1 MKLSVVIPVYKVE
14 QTLDCC
20 IESVL
25 SQNVPDME
33 VILIDDGSPDKC
45 PELCDRWALKDN
57 RIKVIHKQNGGLS
70 DARNAGLDIAQGE
83 YISFVDSDDYLEN
96 YTFLPLMDY
105 LQKFPSVDILE
116 YPIKHGEKPKLSL
129 TETLFDNP
137 KDYWLTTKAWCH
149 SFSYNKIYKKELFD
163 KCRFIKGKIFEDLY
177 ILPDLLNNSR
187 EIATLPIGTY
197 IYTINEEGISRQVN
211 RHTIFQLLRSEIRAT
226 FKMHTTPWDKNGWNI
241 YYYMLCRCYDILRL
255 SIGIKIK

>member
-1 MKLSVVIPVYKVE
+1 MRLSVIIPVYKVE

-20 IESVL
+20 VESVL
-25 SQNVPDME
+25 TQNVPDME

-45 PELCDRWALKDN
+45 PELCDNWALKDN
-57 RIKVIHKQNGGLS
+57 RIRVIHKQNGGLS

-83 YISFVDSDDYLEN
+83 YVSFVDSDDYLEGN
-96 YTFLPLMDY
+96 TFLPLMDY

-116 YPIKHGEKPKLSL
+116 YPIKHGASPKLSL
-129 TETLFDNP
+129 TDTLFDNA

-149 SFSYNKIYKKELFD
+149 SFSCNKIYKRELFD
-163 KCRFIKGKIFEDLY
+163 KCRFVKGRIFEDLY
-177 ILPDLLNNSR
+177 ILPDLLNNSSK
-187 EIATLPIGTY
+187 IATLPIGTY

-211 RHTIFQLLRSEIRAT
+211 KHTIFQLLRSEIRAA
-226 FKMHTTPWDKNGWNI
+226 FKMRTMPWDKNGWNI

>member
-1 MKLSVVIPVYKVE
+1 MRLSVIIPVYKVE

-20 IESVL
+20 VESVL
-25 SQNVPDME
+25 AQNVPDME

-57 RIKVIHKQNGGLS
+57 RIRVLHKQNGGLS
-70 DARNAGLDIAQGE
+70 DARNAGLDIAHGK
-83 YISFVDSDDYLEN
+83 YVSFVDSDDYLEGN
-96 YTFLPLMDY
+96 TFLPLMDY

-116 YPIKHGEKPKLSL
+116 YPIKHGSSPKLSL
-129 TETLFDNP
+129 TDTLFDNP

-149 SFSYNKIYKKELFD
+149 SFSCNKIYKRELFD
-163 KCRFIKGKIFEDLY
+163 KCRFVKGRIFEDLY

-187 EIATLPIGTY
+187 IIATLPIGTY

-211 RHTIFQLLRSEIRAT
+211 KHTIFQLLRSEIRAA
-226 FKMHTTPWDKNGWNI
+226 FKMRTMPWDKNGWNI